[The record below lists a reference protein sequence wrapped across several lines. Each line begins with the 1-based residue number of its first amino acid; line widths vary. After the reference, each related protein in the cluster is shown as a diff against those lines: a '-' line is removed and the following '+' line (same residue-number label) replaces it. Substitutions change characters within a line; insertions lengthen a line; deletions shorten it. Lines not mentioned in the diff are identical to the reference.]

1 MTDESSRG
9 SRPAP
14 PHMMLAAIVS
24 LITIVSAILGVGW
37 KLGSI
42 ATGIETQIVEVKGE
56 MRTLNA
62 VSGER
67 INGIERRLSEIET
80 TLRGTNR

>member
-1 MTDESSRG
+1 MTDESSRS
-9 SRPAP
+9 SRSAP
-14 PHMMLAAIVS
+14 PHMMLAGIVS

-67 INGIERRLSEIET
+67 INGIERRLAEIET

>member
-1 MTDESSRG
+1 MTDERSS
-9 SRPAP
+9 SKSPP
-14 PHMMLAAIVS
+14 PHMMLGAIVS

-67 INGIERRLSEIET
+67 INGIERRLTEIERN
-80 TLRGTNR
+80 LRGDSK

>member
-1 MTDESSRG
+1 MELQTIVI
-9 SRPAP
+9 
-14 PHMMLAAIVS
+14 MLGATVS

-37 KLGSI
+37 KLGQI
-42 ATGIETQIVEVKGE
+42 ASGIEKQIVEVKGE

-67 INGIERRLSEIET
+67 INGIERRLTELE
-80 TLRGTNR
+80 RNMNGEN

>member
-1 MTDESSRG
+1 MEAQSSRQHL
-9 SRPAP
+9 SVN
-14 PHMMLAAIVS
+14 MVLAGIVS
-24 LITIVSAILGVGW
+24 LITIIAAILGVGW

-62 VSGER
+62 ISGER
-67 INGIERRLSEIET
+67 INGIERRLSEIEQ
-80 TLRGTNR
+80 LIRGDRK

>member
-1 MTDESSRG
+1 MEVQSSRQTV
-9 SRPAP
+9 SIN
-14 PHMMLAAIVS
+14 MILAGIVS
-24 LITIVSAILGVGW
+24 LITIIAAILGVGW

-62 VSGER
+62 ISGER
-67 INGIERRLSEIET
+67 INGIERRLTDIEQ
-80 TLRGTNR
+80 LIRGDRK

>member
-1 MTDESSRG
+1 MI
-9 SRPAP
+9 
-14 PHMMLAAIVS
+14 LAGIVS
-24 LITIVSAILGVGW
+24 LITIIAAILGVGW

-62 VSGER
+62 ISGER
-67 INGIERRLSEIET
+67 INGIERRLTEIEQ
-80 TLRGTNR
+80 LIRGDRK

>member
-1 MTDESSRG
+1 MEVQTIVI
-9 SRPAP
+9 
-14 PHMMLAAIVS
+14 MLGATVS

-37 KLGSI
+37 KLGQI
-42 ATGIETQIVEVKGE
+42 ASGIEKQIVEVKGE

-67 INGIERRLSEIET
+67 INGIERRLTELE
-80 TLRGTNR
+80 RNMNGAN

>member
-1 MTDESSRG
+1 
-9 SRPAP
+9 
-14 PHMMLAAIVS
+14 MLGATVS

-37 KLGSI
+37 KLGQI
-42 ATGIETQIVEVKGE
+42 ASGIEKQIVEVKGE

-67 INGIERRLSEIET
+67 INGIERRLTELE
-80 TLRGTNR
+80 RNMNGAN

>member
-1 MTDESSRG
+1 METQSSRQTL
-9 SRPAP
+9 SIN
-14 PHMMLAAIVS
+14 MILAGIVS
-24 LITIVSAILGVGW
+24 LITIIAAILGVGW

-62 VSGER
+62 ISGER
-67 INGIERRLSEIET
+67 INGIERRLTEIEQ
-80 TLRGTNR
+80 LIRGERK